1 MTDFG
6 IFPGYLSKNKL
17 NSFFNVVIENRSS
30 KQLNLLVLIG
40 YIQFVEV
47 LALCAFELV
56 FADPEPSAL
65 GKVINFLY
73 LI

>member
-17 NSFFNVVIENRSS
+17 NSFFNGIIETNGN
-30 KQLNLLVLIG
+30 KQINSMILIR
-40 YIQFVEV
+40 YLQFVEI

-56 FADPEPSAL
+56 FADPEPSAF
-65 GKVINFLY
+65 GKVNNLFI
-73 LI
+73 